1 MDIPLQWTLSYLK
14 DTLPPDLVIF
24 LGNVR
29 AALLHPS
36 SPVHALRAS
45 ASTLLAEMGPLLVS
59 ALDALAALIA
69 SSPTVVAAAAAV
81 VLAALVLQ
89 LLSIVRRVMLF
100 WTRLAFRM
108 LFWSAAAL
116 LASAVWQRGVE
127 RSARD
132 AVVAASR
139 LAGWLAGAADL
150 FWHEYEKAREAQ
162 ARAQAQAQMQYQA
175 RGYRMAGP
183 GAGAGAAWGA
193 AGAGWP

>member
-45 ASTLLAEMGPLLVS
+45 A
-59 ALDALAALIA
+59 
-69 SSPTVVAAAAAV
+69 
-81 VLAALVLQ
+81 
-89 LLSIVRRVMLF
+89 IVRRVMLF